1 MQADVDCK
9 QVVYHELRKA
19 LSFEGNFPLQPAAHQ
34 HGLIA
39 ADVAKGTA
47 VGEMRDEYS

>member
-1 MQADVDCK
+1 MQAAVNCK
-9 QVVYHELRKA
+9 QVVYHELREA
-19 LSFEGNFPLQPAAHQ
+19 LSFEGKFPQQPAAHQ
-34 HGLIA
+34 HGLIG